1 MSVQDYNQ
9 TAMAPVKHCP
19 DAPVILAAGG
29 VLYRHAA
36 EGEEVLVI
44 HRKRY
49 GDWTLPKGK
58 LKDGE
63 QFIAAALREVEEETG
78 CVARID
84 KYLGAIG
91 YEVNNIPK
99 AVLFWRMSLV
109 KQREIEDREE
119 VAEAVWMPVTAA
131 VQRLSYADE
140 RALVI
145 RTIEGVQSV

>member
-1 MSVQDYNQ
+1 MSQRDYNQ

-78 CVARID
+78 CVAR
-84 KYLGAIG
+84 
-91 YEVNNIPK
+91 NIPK

-109 KQREIEDREE
+109 KQREIDDREE

-131 VQRLSYADE
+131 VQRLSYVEE

-145 RTIEGVQSV
+145 RATEGVQNV

>member
-1 MSVQDYNQ
+1 M
-9 TAMAPVKHCP
+9 TPVENCL
-19 DAPVILAAGG
+19 DATVILASGG
-29 VLYRHAA
+29 ILYRHAA
-36 EGEEVLVI
+36 EGEEMLVI

-78 CVARID
+78 CVARVD

-109 KQREIEDREE
+109 EQGEIEDREE
-119 VAEAVWMPVTAA
+119 VAEVLWMPVTAA
-131 VQRLSYADE
+131 VKRLSYADE
-140 RALVI
+140 RALVQ
-145 RTIEGVQSV
+145 RATEGVQNV